1 MAKNLIPEIAKM
13 LGVELGEEFEIKDKN
28 DGLVSNETYE
38 FSENALLYKNQRTD
52 AYCLVSSTTLHSLL
66 NGDYKIVKRPWKP
79 KFEDSY
85 YTFISIRGKWSVCVG
100 WWENEPHCY
109 ALLEKG
115 WIYRT
120 REEAEAALPAVAAEM
135 GVDYEL

>member
-13 LGVELGEEFEIKDKN
+13 LGVELGEEFKVNINNEIYQITRDGMYVKKIN
-28 DGLVSNETYE
+28 DEGQFDMWEEVPRC
-38 FSENALLYKNQRTD
+38 FIKLLAGD
-52 AYCLVSSTTLHSLL
+52 AE
-66 NGDYKIVKRPWKP
+66 IVKMPWKP
-79 KFEDSY
+79 EFEDSY
-85 YTFISIRGKWSVCVG
+85 YTFKLVRGKWSVCVG

-120 REEAEAALPAVAAEM
+120 KAEAEAALPKVAKEM
-135 GVDYEL
+135 GVEYEI

>member
-13 LGVELGEEFEIKDKN
+13 LGVELGEEFKVVSKDGSERACVFN
-28 DGLVSNETYE
+28 HDGLLDNTTY
-38 FSENALLYKNQRTD
+38 
-52 AYCLVSSTTLHSLL
+52 AYYNKELFADIICGKLEIIKL
-66 NGDYKIVKRPWKP
+66 PWKP
-79 KFEDSY
+79 TLDDNY
-85 YTFISIRGKWSVCVG
+85 YTFKLVRGKWSVCVG

-120 REEAEAALPAVAAEM
+120 KAEAEAALPKVAKEI
-135 GVDYEL
+135 GVNYILEGEAK

>member
-13 LGVELGEEFEIKDKN
+13 LGVELGEEFKVNINNEIYQITRDRMYVKKIN
-28 DGLVSNETYE
+28 DEGQFDMWEEVPRC
-38 FSENALLYKNQRTD
+38 FIKLLAGD
-52 AYCLVSSTTLHSLL
+52 AE
-66 NGDYKIVKRPWKP
+66 IVKMPWKP
-79 KFEDSY
+79 EFEDSY
-85 YTFISIRGKWSVCVG
+85 YTFKLVRGKWSVCVG

-120 REEAEAALPAVAAEM
+120 KAEAQAALPNVAKEL